1 MCTKM
6 SLPSAI
12 VMKPKP
18 FTALKLLQVPED
30 AMAEEHDSDDQV
42 SESQNKQKNNK
53 TLQRITKNIQS
64 YLNDP
69 KPDKKKPCRVE
80 CHMTLTGHTDSVEDL
95 CFKPNSEHI
104 LCSVGVDR

>member
-1 MCTKM
+1 MQEEND
-6 SLPSAI
+6 S
-12 VMKPKP
+12 
-18 FTALKLLQVPED
+18 ED
-30 AMAEEHDSDDQV
+30 EV

-69 KPDKKKPCRVE
+69 KPDKKKPCKVE
-80 CHMTLTGHTDSVEDL
+80 SHMTLKGHQDSVEDL
-95 CFKPNSEHI
+95 CFKPNSKDI